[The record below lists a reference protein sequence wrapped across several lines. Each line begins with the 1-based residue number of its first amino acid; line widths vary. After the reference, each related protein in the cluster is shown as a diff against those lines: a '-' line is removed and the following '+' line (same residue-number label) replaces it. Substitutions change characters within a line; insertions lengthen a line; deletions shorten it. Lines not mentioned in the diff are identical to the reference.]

1 MHGAHQSEERRQK
14 IALGSRQPWPAPS
27 ARKCPGDEVVGAV
40 GSAHEDAGVPAEPR
54 QDGFEIGG
62 DNAVGLVHDFRDGAS
77 AAWRY
82 IPRTRRKVQTTNG
95 STSFESK
102 GISSRCEGLARQD
115 RLNPCPRPTGW
126 VNILRRR
133 GIDRQ
138 TADEAALV
146 SGVARGDVAAFDA
159 LFRRYAP
166 RLSRFLGRT
175 TRGTHLIDEIV
186 NDTMLVVWH
195 KAGTYNRCSR
205 VSTWILGIATRRRL
219 KALRPVEEGAGHVD
233 VDEMASP
240 GDSGPEAQFMRKDLR
255 RQLSDALDALSEEQ
269 RQVVMLAHFEGRS
282 YPEIAAILGCPVNT
296 VKTRMFHARRRL
308 KLLLS
313 GLRRVA

>member
-1 MHGAHQSEERRQK
+1 
-14 IALGSRQPWPAPS
+14 
-27 ARKCPGDEVVGAV
+27 
-40 GSAHEDAGVPAEPR
+40 
-54 QDGFEIGG
+54 
-62 DNAVGLVHDFRDGAS
+62 
-77 AAWRY
+77 
-82 IPRTRRKVQTTNG
+82 
-95 STSFESK
+95 
-102 GISSRCEGLARQD
+102 
-115 RLNPCPRPTGW
+115 

-186 NDTMLVVWH
+186 NDTMLVVWR

-205 VSTWILGIATRRRL
+205 VSTWILGIATRRRM

-240 GDSGPEAQFMRKDLR
+240 GESGPEAQFMRKDLR

>member
-1 MHGAHQSEERRQK
+1 M
-14 IALGSRQPWPAPS
+14 
-27 ARKCPGDEVVGAV
+27 
-40 GSAHEDAGVPAEPR
+40 
-54 QDGFEIGG
+54 
-62 DNAVGLVHDFRDGAS
+62 
-77 AAWRY
+77 
-82 IPRTRRKVQTTNG
+82 
-95 STSFESK
+95 
-102 GISSRCEGLARQD
+102 
-115 RLNPCPRPTGW
+115 
-126 VNILRRR
+126 
-133 GIDRQ
+133 
-138 TADEAALV
+138 